1 MNRDNKQTDPPGKTK
16 LIAALRHLLEEK
28 NFNSIT
34 TAEISNA
41 AGVNEALIYRYFGG
55 KRGLLHRVLAEYL
68 EETLD
73 SISPNLENVDDPAKL
88 LERIIHDTMDIYNW
102 NRVFAKIVLI
112 EVRSSIG
119 YFESNA
125 YQLAKNYA
133 RLYVNII
140 KKGMEKGQFRNDIH
154 PNYIRDAL
162 IGSMEQMT
170 MPDVIY
176 ERDIDA
182 NAYTQSICEI
192 IYNGVAVRE
201 YE

>member
-1 MNRDNKQTDPPGKTK
+1 LNRDNKQADPPGKTK

-28 NFNSIT
+28 NLNSIT

-68 EETLD
+68 EKTLD
-73 SISPNLENVDDPAKL
+73 SISPNLENVDDPANL
-88 LERIIHDTMDIYNW
+88 LEQIIHDTMDIYNW
-102 NRVFAKIVLI
+102 NRVFAKIVLV

-140 KKGMEKGQFRNDIH
+140 KKGMEKGQFRSDIH

-176 ERDIDA
+176 GRDINV